1 MTGGTSIVEACRAV
15 KAKLTAAVG
24 AMLEAAPEDVEIVD
38 GRAFVRGAPD
48 RGVALADVVKASL
61 PTFAAPGVAP
71 ADFEATRYT
80 HIPTVTY
87 ASAVHV
93 ALVEV
98 DVETGRVRVLRY
110 VVAHDCGT
118 VINPVIVE
126 GQIHGGVAQGLGG
139 ALLEAIVHDEHGQL
153 LTGSLM
159 DYALPAA
166 ADLPAIEVVH
176 FEWPAPGNP
185 LGRQGRRRGRR
196 DLAAGRRGQ
205 RGGRRA
211 GGVRRPDQADAG
223 DPGRRA

>member
-1 MTGGTSIVEACRAV
+1 
-15 KAKLTAAVG
+15 
-24 AMLEAAPEDVEIVD
+24 VEIAE
-38 GRAFVRGAPD
+38 GRAFVRGAAD

-80 HIPTVTY
+80 RIPTVTY

-153 LTGSLM
+153 LTGTLM

-185 LGRQGRRRGRR
+185 LGAKGVGEGGAISPPAAVANAV
-196 DLAAGRRGQ
+196 DDALAPL
-205 RGGRRA
+205 
-211 GGVRRPDQADAG
+211 GVRIRRTPVTPADVREAIERARAE
-223 DPGRRA
+223 GRAVR